1 MNFDELNQLIDDSI
15 MSSDFRSKNIPNID
29 LYMDQVMTLI
39 NDGFSSDTNDE
50 KRLTKTMIHN

>member
-39 NDGFSSDTNDE
+39 NDGFF
-50 KRLTKTMIHN
+50 IGYQ

>member
-29 LYMDQVMTLI
+29 LYMDQVMTLSMTVFHRI
-39 NDGFSSDTNDE
+39 PMMKNV
-50 KRLTKTMIHN
+50 